1 MQNRNLYWALGG
13 LLALALIYY
22 YWKMRSKAITLVNGL
37 MLRRG
42 CDKGGCGDFGASREG
57 GKRRHNGF
65 DILCIAGNPVYAPA
79 AGTITRH
86 IDPYGDGGSYGGV
99 ELKTEKEAYKIM
111 YMQPSVQPGTTV
123 TAGQVIGAA
132 QDVSRKYPSV
142 QPHLHIE
149 VWVNGAAVDPE
160 PYLF

>member
-22 YWKMRSKAITLVNGL
+22 WMMRKKAVTLVNGL

-42 CDKGGCGDFGASREG
+42 CDSGGCGEFGASREG

-65 DILCIAGNPVYAPA
+65 DILATPGNPVYAPR

-99 ELKTEKEAYKIM
+99 ELKTEAEVWKIM
-111 YMQPSVQPGTTV
+111 YMQPAVQPGAKV
-123 TAGQVIGAA
+123 IAGQMIGTA
-132 QDVSRKYPSV
+132 QDVSRKYASV
-142 QPHLHIE
+142 KPHLHIE
-149 VWVNGAAVDPE
+149 VWVNGVAVNPE